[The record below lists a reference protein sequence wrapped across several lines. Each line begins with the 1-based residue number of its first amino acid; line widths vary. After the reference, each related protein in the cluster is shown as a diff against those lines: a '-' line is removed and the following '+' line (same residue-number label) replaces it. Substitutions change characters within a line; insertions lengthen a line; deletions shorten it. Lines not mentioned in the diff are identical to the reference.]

1 MRILENLG
9 CMHIRNHNFPHNQ
22 FQVQGYQNYNNL
34 YSLPITHKPS
44 IKSLSKRLNFI
55 NGTFADLFIQQ
66 KNYKLP
72 HMRLAGYEI

>member
-1 MRILENLG
+1 M
-9 CMHIRNHNFPHNQ
+9 
-22 FQVQGYQNYNNL
+22 
-34 YSLPITHKPS
+34 YSLPITHKPF

-66 KNYKLP
+66 KNNKLP